1 MIANTCR
8 AVAIGAALSLA
19 GCVAKGPTL
28 AASTLADVDY
38 LLNLRLIRG
47 HLLVG
52 HALFGLGEQAAARS
66 HARHPA
72 DELYMAVAPEL
83 ERRGVA
89 GFANELEVHAEAL
102 ASGDAAA
109 VESAYAALT
118 AAIGR
123 TEAAVNA
130 SPMVAGRVIGRL
142 LREAAREY
150 DVGVEDG
157 QVVDAHEYQ
166 DAYGFTQVAN
176 RLAHVRHA
184 ALPIDHRARPV
195 FAGMVRRIEA
205 LRDLWPALMPPLQL
219 NHSATRLDAAAQ
231 EIEKMALRLEPVDRT
246 W

>member
-1 MIANTCR
+1 MIANACR
-8 AVAIGAALSLA
+8 ALTIGAALALA

-38 LLNLRLIRG
+38 LLNLGLIRG

-52 HALFGLGEQAAARS
+52 HTLFRLGEQTAARS

-72 DELYMAVAPEL
+72 DELYMAVVPEL

-89 GFANELEVHAEAL
+89 GFAAELEVHAEAL
-102 ASGDAAA
+102 ASGDTASVA
-109 VESAYAALT
+109 SAYAALT

-123 TEAAVNA
+123 TEAAVDA
-130 SPMVAGRVIGRL
+130 SPIVAGRVIVGL

-150 DVGVEDG
+150 DIGVVDG
-157 QVVDAHEYQ
+157 QLADAHEYQ

-176 RLAHVRHA
+176 RLAHARHA
-184 ALPIDHRARPV
+184 ALPRDHGERPV
-195 FAGMVRRIEA
+195 FARMVRRIEA
-205 LRDLWPALMPPLQL
+205 LGDLWPALMPPLQL
-219 NHSATRLDAAAQ
+219 TQSATRLDAAAD
-231 EIEKMALRLEPVDRT
+231 EIEEMALRLVPVNRS